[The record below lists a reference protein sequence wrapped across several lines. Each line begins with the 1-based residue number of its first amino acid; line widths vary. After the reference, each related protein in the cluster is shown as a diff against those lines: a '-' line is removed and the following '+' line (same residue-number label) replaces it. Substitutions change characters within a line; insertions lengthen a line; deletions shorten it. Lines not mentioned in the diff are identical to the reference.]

1 MPATAKDKAAPT
13 GAADAAQ
20 AETSDEPKVYEWRG
34 LELELPAKLPGDL
47 AFAYAD
53 LEASGE
59 SMGSIVGI
67 VRSLIG
73 DENAQ
78 LVRHK
83 IAEDG
88 VALDEVNGVLAG
100 LVNGAFALYGMAE
113 GDSGASPTS

>member
-1 MPATAKDKAAPT
+1 MPAAKDKAAPA

-20 AETSDEPKVYEWRG
+20 AEAADETKVYEWRG
-34 LELELPAKLPGDL
+34 IELELPAKLPGDL

-59 SMGSIVGI
+59 SMGAIVSV
-67 VRSLIG
+67 VRSLVG
-73 DENAQ
+73 EDNVR
-78 LVRHK
+78 LVRNK

-113 GDSGASPTS
+113 GDSDASQKS